1 MLSPLLSTFSRL
13 LASKN
18 RYSQYVRALA
28 AGWWVD
34 RSSLARRDAE
44 WEKQFGQA
52 MRILSKESG
61 NGQFFDT
68 PGGPY
73 TVNRRP
79 DPENEK

>member
-1 MLSPLLSTFSRL
+1 MRFTIRDLFLLTL
-13 LASKN
+13 
-18 RYSQYVRALA
+18 VVALA

-44 WEKQFGQA
+44 WEEQFA
-52 MRILSKESG
+52 ESMRLLSRDSKKEY
-61 NGQFFDT
+61 FFNT

-73 TVNRRP
+73 SVNRRP